1 MSVHPIQQK
10 SAVHI
15 LFFSYASIPGRV
27 KNPENSDYVAID
39 TMDDNVEHIWHG
51 QKPRVVRRGT
61 TGMRKANQSIDRW
74 PSEYVAPSDRLLPG
88 YPGQRNREWLEDVS
102 ATGGNRST

>member
-61 TGMRKANQSIDRW
+61 TGMRKANQSIDR
-74 PSEYVAPSDRLLPG
+74 SMAVRI
-88 YPGQRNREWLEDVS
+88 RCTVRS
-102 ATGGNRST
+102 AASGLSWAT